1 MTGVVSINDEVVCL
15 LNYRFVAITADVPHG
30 YLGALDI
37 CAAHTAAEI
46 VGPSGQLVALVKRK
60 TK

>member
-37 CAAHTAAEI
+37 SASTRVMPLAEENCWLLL
-46 VGPSGQLVALVKRK
+46 SMAMM
-60 TK
+60 